1 MLQTRPPVITIL
13 GHVDHGK
20 TSILDRIRKSNL
32 AAKEAG
38 QITQAIGA
46 YQISWKGKLITFL
59 DTPGHEV
66 FSKMRSRGVK
76 VADIAILVVAADDG
90 VMPQTKESIKIINEA
105 KIPLIVAINKIDL
118 PTASPEKVKGQL
130 AEEGVLAEGYGGK
143 VVTVPISAKT
153 GEGIDQLLEMILLV
167 AEMEEELKADPEGV
181 FEGVVIESKMDQYK
195 GPVATVLIKNGSLKV
210 GDSLQSENITGK
222 VKLMKSDLGKNLLV
236 GQLGQPVE
244 ILGFLGLPPVGARV
258 TKFSYKPTEVIA
270 AIANKVK
277 LPVTETDQ
285 EKKLRIILRADST
298 GSLEAVSDIL
308 PAEVQV
314 LFADVGN
321 FCESDILLAKTF
333 SGQIF
338 GFNVK
343 ISGSVAKLAET
354 EKVRIKNFDIIY
366 DLLKEIEGIV
376 LHIMEPNI
384 DRQILGKAEI
394 IAEFEVRREKIAG
407 AKVIQGRIIKTDK
420 IWLEREGKMLAE
432 TKMKSMRHAKGEISK
447 AEIGQEFGVV
457 FNSPVNF
464 QKGDLIIAWQD

>member
-1 MLQTRPPVITIL
+1 MLQIRPPVITIL

-38 QITQAIGA
+38 QITQATGA
-46 YQISWKGKLITFL
+46 YQISWKNKLITFL

-66 FSKMRSRGVK
+66 FSKMRSRGAK

-105 KIPLIVAINKIDL
+105 KIPLIIAINKIDL
-118 PTASPEKVKGQL
+118 PSSSPDKVKGQL
-130 AEEGVLAEGYGGK
+130 AEAGVLVENYGGK
-143 VVTVPISAKT
+143 VVMVPVSAKT

-167 AEMEEELKADPEGV
+167 AEMEELKADPEGV
-181 FEGVVIESKMDQYK
+181 FEGVVIESRMDQFK

-222 VKLMKSDLGKNLLV
+222 VKLMKSDLGKDVPV
-236 GQLGQPVE
+236 GNLGQPVE

-258 TKFSYKPTEVIA
+258 AKFSYEPTVKVSSA
-270 AIANKVK
+270 ADKIK
-277 LPVTETDQ
+277 LPISETDE
-285 EKKLRIILRADST
+285 EKKLRIVLRADST
-298 GSLEAVSDIL
+298 GSLEAVRDIL

-321 FCESDILLAKTF
+321 FCESDVLLAKTF
-333 SGQIF
+333 SAQVF

-343 ISGSVAKLAET
+343 ITGSVAKLAET
-354 EKVRIKNFDIIY
+354 EKVKIKNFDIIY
-366 DLLKEIEGIV
+366 DLLKEIEGLV

-384 DRQILGKAEI
+384 DREILGKAEV
-394 IAEFEVRREKIAG
+394 IAEFEVRGEKIAG
-407 AKVIQGRIIKTDK
+407 AKVVQGRIVKTDK
-420 IWLEREGKMLAE
+420 VWLEREGKMVAE

-447 AEIGQEFGVV
+447 AEMGLEFGVV
-457 FNSPVNF
+457 FHPPVDF